1 MNAKKPKTCTNESD
15 GCHDTYVEVMK
26 LNFEEENISKKQE
39 CSKLTIDLE
48 ATGIN
53 CVKSKKAIECD
64 RTLSFLRGSLR
75 RFLSFHRINCAPEYI
90 DIWTSGNGGVR
101 EKAPKRRRVHRHVY
115 GRPRTT
121 GNHK

>member
-15 GCHDTYVEVMK
+15 GCHDTYLEVMK

-53 CVKSKKAIECD
+53 CVKAKKAIECD
-64 RTLSFLRGSLR
+64 RTQKVFEISQDQL
-75 RFLSFHRINCAPEYI
+75 C
-90 DIWTSGNGGVR
+90 SG
-101 EKAPKRRRVHRHVY
+101 VHRHLDIRQWWSSRK
-115 GRPRTT
+115 GAKETT
-121 GNHK
+121 SSSTCLWTTSNYWEP